1 MRSVARHIDR
11 PGPDRHVPPDAPDP
25 DFLDKL
31 TLGFAS
37 VLPAGTPARAAGRR
51 PLPATGPYMI
61 ARYRPRHELRLARNP
76 RFREWSQAAQPDGFP
91 DAIAFR
97 FNVKGK
103 TAVTDVERGRADD
116 FAGPKDAVPAQ
127 PGARARPATPAGPGR
142 ASSAASRRCSST
154 RVSRPSTMSASA
166 ER

>member
-1 MRSVARHIDR
+1 VHPSAAGVRSIAWHIDR
-11 PGPDRHVPPDAPDP
+11 PWPDRHVPPDCAGP

-31 TLGFAS
+31 TLGFAA
-37 VLPAGTPARAAGRR
+37 VLPAGTPARAAGTR

-61 ARYRPRHELRLARNP
+61 VRYLPGHELRLARNP
-76 RFREWSQAAQPDGFP
+76 QFREWSQAAQPDGFP
-91 DAIAFR
+91 DAVAFR

-116 FAGPKDAVPAQ
+116 FAGAKDTIPAD
-127 PGARARPATPAGPGR
+127 
-142 ASSAASRRCSST
+142 
-154 RVSRPSTMSASA
+154 RVR